1 MLSVDFLGQNPTKV
15 ILAGTRS
22 GHVCVLDTRVPP
34 REWSVHSNTFRH
46 VSSAA
51 HVRSVGDYG
60 VLAAGPP
67 NAMALYDVRYLRQR
81 QQQHPL
87 PPPPPPPPQQ
97 QHHHRQK
104 HRNSPS
110 IAADNTARPIVLFP
124 HYQND
129 ANIHAGL
136 DILTTAGGGHGGCGI
151 VATAHTTDI
160 STTSAAAG
168 AVTPTLMWQQLQ
180 QQQSQRA
187 GGNTTATNTGTR
199 RRTVE
204 EAYGPRYGVAL
215 HSLRDG
221 SRVPGG
227 EVDGI
232 RAPAVVRSLVW
243 QTLPGDRHPSLFVG
257 EGAGIGKY
265 SFWA

>member
-1 MLSVDFLGQNPTKV
+1 VLSVDFLGQNPTEV

-22 GHVCVLDTRVPP
+22 GHVCMLDMRVPA
-34 REWSVHSNTFRH
+34 REWSIHSNTFRH

-51 HVRSVGDYG
+51 HVRAVGDYG

-81 QQQHPL
+81 QQQHQL
-87 PPPPPPPPQQ
+87 QAQPPQH

-104 HRNSPS
+104 HRNPPS
-110 IAADNTARPIVLFP
+110 VVVDNATRPIVLFP

-136 DILTTAGGGHGGCGI
+136 DILTTAGYGSGGI
-151 VATAHTTDI
+151 VATAHTTDV
-160 STTSAAAG
+160 STTSAAA
-168 AVTPTLMWQQLQ
+168 AAATPTLMWQQLQ
-180 QQQSQRA
+180 QEQQPQR
-187 GGNTTATNTGTR
+187 GGSAANRTTTIRKGR
-199 RRTVE
+199 PE
-204 EAYGPRYGVAL
+204 EEYGPRYAVAL

-221 SRVPGG
+221 SRIAGG

-232 RAPAVVRSLVW
+232 RAPAVVKSLMW

-257 EGAGIGKY
+257 EGASISKY